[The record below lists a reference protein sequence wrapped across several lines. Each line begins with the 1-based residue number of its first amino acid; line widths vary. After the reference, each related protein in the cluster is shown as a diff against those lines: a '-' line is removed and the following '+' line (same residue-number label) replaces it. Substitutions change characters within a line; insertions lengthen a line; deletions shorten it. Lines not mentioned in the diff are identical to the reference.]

1 MELKELQNKITDI
14 SNYIIKLEDK
24 LKNKYAHTPAVAY
37 EIRLDIDNCTK
48 ELVKLRGEFDRLI
61 GESSE

>member
-1 MELKELQNKITDI
+1 MELKELQNKITEI
-14 SNYIIKLEDK
+14 SNYIVKLEDE

-48 ELVKLRGEFDRLI
+48 ELVKLRGKFDRLVE
-61 GESSE
+61 ESNE